1 MAALNNNIFP
11 FLSLP
16 GELRNPIYRHLLVG
30 GPRLNNPRYAQI
42 LRTCK
47 QINREAT
54 GILYAEN
61 IVRIAISSSD
71 VLVYGLPLFSTG
83 IPLQRIERLEIH
95 IRPLSLS
102 WDYKAVEPRELEA
115 NVLALC
121 RSWPKHH
128 ALKTVTINIVWGVQ
142 SNISPQH
149 YYYSTHGDPDEEA
162 WILSPFSLLQDIK
175 SVRIRSSIDAEVYR
189 NLMDEMHGE
198 NEWEETV

>member
-30 GPRLNNPRYAQI
+30 GRRFNAFRYAQI

-61 IVRIAISSSD
+61 IVRISISSSD
-71 VLVYGLPLFSTG
+71 VLVHGLPQFSTG
-83 IPLQRIERLEIH
+83 IPLQRIERLYIY
-95 IRPLSLS
+95 IRPRSQS
-102 WDYKAVEPRELEA
+102 WDYKAVEPLELEV
-115 NVLALC
+115 NILALC
-121 RSWPKHH
+121 RSWPKNH
-128 ALKTVTINIVWGVQ
+128 ALKRLAINLVWEVQ
-142 SNISPQH
+142 SNVIPQH
-149 YYYSTHGDPDEEA
+149 YYHSTHGDPDEEV
-162 WILSPFSLLQDIK
+162 WILSPFSLLQNIE
-175 SVRIRSSIDAEVYR
+175 SVSIRSSIPADVHR
-189 NLMDEMHGE
+189 NLMIEMHGE